1 MCVIVIVISH
11 LLWANANGEAPT
23 QMAEIHLTVG
33 QTHRGRC
40 WMCDKKETGPK
51 HQNDCG
57 AWWEKSGT
65 CDGCRYRAIA
75 TSDRDSLPLLSTNR
89 SISWY
94 TTNYQVSIG
103 QNPNNYPSSS
113 SSSSSSSSNLCS
125 TWLYYLESNIQERIG
140 AQLQRN
146 RVINEGKL
154 ASGGLRLWLKAPS
167 VLLGSAHSHILSS
180 FLGTLGLEQ
189 SG

>member
-1 MCVIVIVISH
+1 M
-11 LLWANANGEAPT
+11 
-23 QMAEIHLTVG
+23 
-33 QTHRGRC
+33 
-40 WMCDKKETGPK
+40 
-51 HQNDCG
+51 QNWKYLDDED
-57 AWWEKSGT
+57 WWEKAALLMAADIERLQLPPGILSPL
-65 CDGCRYRAIA
+65 
-75 TSDRDSLPLLSTNR
+75 LPLPNR

>member
-1 MCVIVIVISH
+1 MLMARHALKWQKSIWRWDR
-11 LLWANANGEAPT
+11 LNG
-23 QMAEIHLTVG
+23 VG
-33 QTHRGRC
+33 AGYVT
-40 WMCDKKETGPK
+40 KKKLGK
-51 HQNDCG
+51 KSK
-57 AWWEKSGT
+57 WRWEKSGT

-94 TTNYQVSIG
+94 TTNYQLSIG

-113 SSSSSSSSNLCS
+113 PSSSSNLCS
-125 TWLYYLESNIQERIG
+125 TWLSYLESNIQEHIS
-140 AQLQRN
+140 AQQGRS
-146 RVINEGKL
+146 REINEGKL
-154 ASGGLRLWLKAPS
+154 ASGGLRPWLKAPS
-167 VLLGSAHSHILSS
+167 VLLGSTHSHILSS

>member
-23 QMAEIHLTVG
+23 QMGEIHLTLE
-33 QTHRGRC
+33 QTQQGG
-40 WMCDKKETGPK
+40 CDKKETGQK
-51 HQNDCG
+51 IKMIVGIDG
-57 AWWEKSGT
+57 KKSGT

-94 TTNYQVSIG
+94 TTNYQLSIG

-113 SSSSSSSSNLCS
+113 PSSSSNLCS
-125 TWLYYLESNIQERIG
+125 TWLSYLESNIQEHIS
-140 AQLQRN
+140 AQQGRS
-146 RVINEGKL
+146 REINEGKL
-154 ASGGLRLWLKAPS
+154 ASGGLRPWIKAPC
-167 VLLGSAHSHILSS
+167 VLLGSTHSHILSS
-180 FLGTLGLEQ
+180 FLGTLGLE
-189 SG
+189 